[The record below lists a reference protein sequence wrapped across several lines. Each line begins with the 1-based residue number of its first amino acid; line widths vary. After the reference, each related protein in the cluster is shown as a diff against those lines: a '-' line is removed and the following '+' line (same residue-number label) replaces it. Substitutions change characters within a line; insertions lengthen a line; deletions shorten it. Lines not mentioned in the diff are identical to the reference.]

1 MEIKAFLCYNEN
13 SFDKQ
18 RQKRQGKPCPAALQ
32 AGFFRRNKQKR
43 GENNGIIQTKSKKL
57 SQLQPNTSLQV
68 TTEDGTILRG
78 TILENDGESLE
89 IRGQIV
95 FGDGSSSTWTETV
108 LDYEELKAFFVLAG
122 EVVTAPVP
130 VQSQVPAVP
139 EPAPL
144 TLGERLRQYLK
155 TGKKPAFWQEPDF
168 PVLEEGT
175 LSQHLNAVS
184 DKNHRKV
191 MQPAVDKLLYGQQ
204 LRESARINDAIRQ
217 IYQLFKQDSKLEEDP
232 EVALLA
238 AAMLYAAGQDGAL
251 LLEQKGFYYE
261 AANCLLQKQ
270 PEEYEN
276 KVLTDIVLALLR
288 EDERRDELY
297 SMLFQGILVSGDAAL
312 LPTLVSRFPE
322 EVTYLSELIACLN
335 RAAGIDRP
343 TGGLKQQAE
352 HLAEQFPAGLPTGG
366 KERQGELFSY
376 DRDTETGEIGWDEF
390 WCTFSISMVSSQVL
404 RGYLALLRTRNL
416 GKNPVH
422 VLLQTHN
429 GVPVPLRED
438 PAREVLAPEQ
448 LRGEIFTLKWTEVGQ
463 IRTENGEIFPFR
475 YANLIEPL
483 RNCIKKMMVG
493 DLSGRE
499 IQVTFQLEE
508 GWAVNIKEYNAPKK
522 PEAPPGVS
530 IQRQIN
536 KTELSDTKPEHTPE
550 VRVQQQIDKPKPSET
565 ETEHTPE
572 MRLHKIRMAVSNKE
586 DEDRFQNAIRE
597 LPSLFDT
604 PLCGQALEMYLS
616 NVIVQYKLDESR
628 EWLTQAAK
636 EYRAHQNRYPTN
648 QQAQRT
654 LVTFAG
660 KLGETEMILSS
671 VRQLM
676 GTQTRMAVSGAVQN
690 DISMCAKLCQ
700 NQYWQSGD
708 KRLLECCGE
717 CLDTMRACLP
727 KALWPRLYNYQVFW
741 LVETGELE
749 EAAALQK
756 EAEEKQTALTLD
768 EPVAQKLREYWAG
781 KQPKPEPEPELE
793 TEPVPE
799 TQIPPEETPAPAPEP
814 EPEEEPAPTPQKQ
827 HRQLPDLPVRN
838 VKIDLTNGIF
848 KGIDCPG
855 ADGDPEAVKIVWR
868 LIAEEAAP
876 SALLYARALSRGAPE
891 LWQPVYEIL
900 AYAYQDPLLED
911 GYRFAKL
918 QTVYDQEIPGCTVE
932 AVRRFELCAL
942 LRMLFADQIDE
953 NVLYSVR
960 EPLIRSALGDCRLY
974 QETEA
979 FSNLFEELCEFIHDH
994 QQGFGPA
1001 AAGKIRSFAE
1011 VKQQKEAAQM
1021 RAKELLEMRSDIT
1034 ASRNARVNGVRQKLF
1049 GREGSMQK
1057 LIRIAAENRVDEL
1070 ENGLRFCERFR
1081 KHQAG
1086 VLVIDEKP
1094 LNQYLDEIW
1103 DSTSGLTTN
1112 RKTERL
1118 MGAQRQNIFN
1128 KVETYLQTY
1137 LQWVT
1142 LSQVKDA
1149 DSNPYLIVRNRLLS
1163 QVEQVWQQLE
1173 AREWETRTDE
1183 YAALLAV
1190 TETLADIKELLQGKK
1205 DNRQY
1210 FYRDFLTSDHVELDV
1225 ANMLPMLD
1233 ESVSIL
1239 PGYELWNRVLL
1250 HEREKIPFE
1259 EYQEQVLQGDGAQ
1272 EYDFG
1277 RQLLLLSYL
1286 SSLDSRPEGVTLEQL
1301 DDLEEQIIR
1310 NVEAM
1315 PSEIQRMEQKF
1326 NAEMELAEAY
1336 GRFADL
1342 GAKDRILHEFRDWYR
1357 PAADHSCNYGFYSR
1371 AMNACCAAVERDSQ
1385 RLRETY
1391 LDKLEQMKAEQVALQ
1406 GEKEHNILDAIATL
1420 IDEGKYSVADD
1431 YMRLARNGYTAPPVS
1446 YMRSGN
1452 STDYFEQF
1460 LNEYNTLF
1468 QSYGQQAERTLLD
1481 VYRDH
1486 NRAFQGDAQQDAYAL
1501 IKAWPGGDRTQDESI
1516 AAFLTELGLK
1526 KPRQIQRV
1534 SATGESTDEN
1544 TLSWHYLPE
1553 QGIDNS
1559 LDYEHP
1565 IAAFGSR
1572 LSRDGLT
1579 IRLILGRTAKDKII
1593 STIRSYGA
1601 TGGPVVILLDYF
1613 LSLPERRA
1621 IAATMKQEGAS
1632 TRTMVLIDR
1641 IMAVFLAGIPKD
1653 ERIKAMLQCTLPFS
1667 WLNPYHKSSASV
1679 IPPEMFMGRREELRS
1694 ILEPSGTH
1702 IIYGGRQ
1709 LGKTALLQRA
1719 RARVDNSASGNWAL
1733 YLSIKEK
1740 SEAQVLPN
1748 IYDELVLTGFLDA
1761 GDTVTSW
1768 DDLCK
1773 AIRVRMQSQE
1783 QPVKQVLLLLDEA
1796 DTFLQSCEKSG
1807 YIVID
1812 QLLDLQSQTDDRFK
1826 FVLAGLH
1833 NVLRYSRKAMDNNV
1847 SLMRLSPICIKPL
1860 KYSEGSELLE
1870 KPLFYLGFRVKPE
1883 HTPLISQILSTCNYY
1898 PGLIHYYAY
1907 QLLNKMEMS
1916 RSNDTDAP
1924 PYYLDET
1931 QIRNLL
1937 QDPEFNEQIKEKLFI
1952 TLGVDANEG
1961 NHYRI
1966 LAYALAYCFHNDK
1979 AGASFGFTAMDL
1991 MQICYQF
1998 DIWTISDLEEH
2009 TVHALLEEM
2018 VELNV
2023 LQTTDRK
2030 QYSFNR
2036 RSFLEML
2043 GDEETVMEE
2052 LYRFADV
2059 K

>member
-1 MEIKAFLCYNEN
+1 MKA
-13 SFDKQ
+13 
-18 RQKRQGKPCPAALQ
+18 R
-32 AGFFRRNKQKR
+32 
-43 GENNGIIQTKSKKL
+43 KL
-57 SQLQPNTSLQV
+57 AQLQPNTSIQV

-89 IRGQIV
+89 VRGQTV
-95 FGDGSSSTWTETV
+95 FSDGSSSEWAETV
-108 LDYEELKAFFVLAG
+108 LDYEDLKAFFVLTG
-122 EVVTAPVP
+122 EAAPAPAPAQNPVP
-130 VQSQVPAVP
+130 AAP

-155 TGKKPAFWQEPDF
+155 TGEKPAFWQESTF
-168 PVLEEGT
+168 PVMEDGG

-184 DKNHRKV
+184 DKNHRRV
-191 MQPAVDKLLYGQQ
+191 MQPVVDKFLYGQQ
-204 LRESARINDAIRQ
+204 CRENTRMNEAIRQ
-217 IYQLFKQDSKLEEDP
+217 MNQLFRQDEELEDDP
-232 EVALLA
+232 EVLLLA
-238 AAMLYAAGQDGAL
+238 AAMLYAAGRDGAL
-251 LLEQKGFYYE
+251 LLEQRGFYYE

-270 PEEYEN
+270 PKGYAGR
-276 KVLTDIVLALLR
+276 VLTNIVLALLR
-288 EDERRDELY
+288 EDDRRAELY
-297 SMLFQGILVSGDAAL
+297 SMLFQGILASGDAAL
-312 LPTLVSRFPE
+312 LPTIVARFPE
-322 EVTYLSELIACLN
+322 DVTYLAELIEYLSQ
-335 RAAGIDRP
+335 AAGIDRP

-352 HLAEQFPAGLPTGG
+352 HLAEQFPAGLPSGG

-376 DRDTETGEIGWDEF
+376 DRNTETGAIEWDEV
-390 WCTFSISMVSSQVL
+390 WCTFSINMVSSRAL
-404 RGYLALLRTRNL
+404 RSYLKSLRTRDL
-416 GKNPVH
+416 DKNPVR

-429 GVPVPLRED
+429 GVPVALRED
-438 PAREVLAPEQ
+438 PVRETLAPER
-448 LRGEIFTLKWTEVGQ
+448 LRGEIFSLKWTAEEGQ
-463 IRTENGEIFPFR
+463 IRTEDGETFPFR
-475 YANLIEPL
+475 YASLTTVPL
-483 RNCIKKMMVG
+483 KNRVKKIMMG
-493 DLSGRE
+493 DLTGKE
-499 IQVTFQLEE
+499 IQVTFQLEQ
-508 GWAVNIKEYNAPKK
+508 GWAVGIKDYAVPPKVELS
-522 PEAPPGVS
+522 PEA
-530 IQRQIN
+530 
-536 KTELSDTKPEHTPE
+536 
-550 VRVQQQIDKPKPSET
+550 
-565 ETEHTPE
+565 
-572 MRLHKIRMAVSNKE
+572 
-586 DEDRFQNAIRE
+586 RFQRIRASLTNGDDENRFRNALRD
-597 LPSLFDT
+597 LPPLFET
-604 PLCGQALEMYLS
+604 PLCGQALELYLS
-616 NVIVQYKLDESR
+616 NVVAQYNLDSSR

-636 EYRAHQNRYPTN
+636 AYRQYQNRYLTS
-648 QQAQRT
+648 QQALRT

-660 KLGETEMILSS
+660 KLGETELILSS

-676 GTQTRMAVSGAVQN
+676 GTQTIMGAAGTVQN
-690 DISMCAKLCQ
+690 DVAMCAKLCQ
-700 NQYWQSGD
+700 TQYWKSGD

-717 CLDTMRACLP
+717 CLDTMKTCLP
-727 KALWPRLYNYQVFW
+727 RDLWGSFYNYQMFW

-756 EAEEKQTALTLD
+756 EAEEKQIALAMD
-768 EPVAQKLREYWAG
+768 EPVAQKLGAYRAQQ
-781 KQPKPEPEPELE
+781 QPAPEPEPEP
-793 TEPVPE
+793 EPVPE
-799 TQIPPEETPAPAPEP
+799 DEGTPEETPEPEIEP
-814 EPEEEPAPTPQKQ
+814 EPEEEPAPAPRRQ
-827 HRQLPDLPVRN
+827 HRPLPDLPVRN

-848 KGIDCPG
+848 KDITCPG
-855 ADGDPEAVKIVWR
+855 GDGDPEAVETVWR
-868 LIAEEAAP
+868 LIAGGAAP
-876 SALLYARALSRGAPE
+876 SALLYARALTRGAPE
-891 LWQPVYEIL
+891 LWQPVYAML
-900 AYAYQDPLLED
+900 AYAYQDPLLAEE
-911 GYRFAKL
+911 YRYARL
-918 QTVYDQEIPGCTVE
+918 QAVYGAEVPGCTVE
-932 AVRRFELCAL
+932 TVERFALCAL

-953 NVLYSVR
+953 NILYSVK
-960 EPLIRSALGDCRLY
+960 ESLIRDALGDCRLY
-974 QETEA
+974 QEADA
-979 FSNLFEELCEFIHDH
+979 FSNLFEELCAFIHDH
-994 QQGFGPA
+994 QQGFGPETV
-1001 AAGKIRSFAE
+1001 GKIKSFAE
-1011 VKQQKEAAQM
+1011 VRQQRETAQL
-1021 RAKELLEMRSDIT
+1021 RARELLEMRSDVT

-1049 GREGSMQK
+1049 GREGSMKK

-1070 ENGLRFCERFR
+1070 EDGLRFCERFR
-1081 KHQAG
+1081 KNQAG
-1086 VLVIDEKP
+1086 AFVMDEKP
-1094 LNQYLDEIW
+1094 LNQYIDEIW
-1103 DSTSGLTTN
+1103 DSTSELTTS

-1118 MGAQRQNIFN
+1118 IGAQRQNILN
-1128 KVETYLQTY
+1128 KVESYLQAY
-1137 LQWVT
+1137 QQWAE
-1142 LSQVKDA
+1142 LCQVKDTG
-1149 DSNPYLIVRNRLLS
+1149 SNAYVDVRDRLLDL
-1163 QVEQVWQQLE
+1163 VEQARRQLA
-1173 AREWETRTDE
+1173 ARGQETRADE
-1183 YAALLAV
+1183 NAALTAV
-1190 TETLADIKELLQGKK
+1190 AETLADIKAQLQGKK
-1205 DNRQY
+1205 DTRQY
-1210 FYRDFLTSDHVELDV
+1210 FYRDFLTSGHVELDM
-1225 ANMLPMLD
+1225 ATMLPMLD

-1250 HEREKIPFE
+1250 HERDKIPFA
-1259 EYQEQVLQGDGAQ
+1259 EYQEQVLRGDGAQ

-1277 RQLLLLSYL
+1277 RQMLLIRYL
-1286 SSLDSRPEGVTLEQL
+1286 GSMDPLPEGVTLEQL
-1301 DDLEEQIIR
+1301 NELEEQISR

-1357 PAADHSCNYGFYSR
+1357 PSADHSCNYGFYSR

-1391 LDKLEQMKAEQVALQ
+1391 LDKLNQMKADLAALQ
-1406 GEKEHNILDAIATL
+1406 EEKENNILDAISAL

-1431 YMRLARNGYTAPPVS
+1431 YMRLARSGYTAPPVS

-1460 LNEYNTLF
+1460 LDEYNALF
-1468 QSYGQQAERTLLD
+1468 QSYGQQAERTLQE
-1481 VYRDH
+1481 VYKDY
-1486 NRAFQGDAQQDAYAL
+1486 NRTGQGDAQQDAYAL
-1501 IKAWPGGDRTQDESI
+1501 IEAWPGGDRTQDESI
-1516 AAFLTELGLK
+1516 AAFLTALGLQ
-1526 KPRQIQRV
+1526 KPRQIQRI
-1534 SATGESTDEN
+1534 SATGETTDEN

-1553 QGIDNS
+1553 QSVDNAS
-1559 LDYEHP
+1559 DYEHP

-1579 IRLILGRTAKDKII
+1579 IRLILGRTAKDKIL

-1641 IMAVFLAGIPKD
+1641 IMAVFLSGIPKD
-1653 ERIKAMLQCTLPFS
+1653 ERVKAMLQCTLPFS

-1719 RARVDNSASGNWAL
+1719 RARVDNSALGNWAI

-1740 SEAQVLPN
+1740 TEAQVLPK

-1768 DDLCK
+1768 DDLCTV
-1773 AIRVRMQSQE
+1773 IRVRMQSQE
-1783 QPVKQVLLLLDEA
+1783 QEVKQVLLLLDEA
-1796 DTFLQSCEKSG
+1796 DTFLQSCEKTG

-1812 QLLDLQSQTDDRFK
+1812 QLLALQNSTGDKFK

-1847 SLMRLSPICIKPL
+1847 SLMRLSPMCIKPL

-1907 QLLNKMEMS
+1907 QLLNKMELN
-1916 RSNDTDAP
+1916 RTNDTSAP

-1961 NHYRI
+1961 NHYSI
-1966 LAYALAYCFHNDK
+1966 LAYALAYCFHTDK
-1979 AGASFGFTAMDL
+1979 AGASFGFTALDL
-1991 MQICYQF
+1991 MHICAQF
-1998 DIWTISDLEEH
+1998 EIWTISDLEEY

-2023 LQTTDRK
+2023 LQTTDKK